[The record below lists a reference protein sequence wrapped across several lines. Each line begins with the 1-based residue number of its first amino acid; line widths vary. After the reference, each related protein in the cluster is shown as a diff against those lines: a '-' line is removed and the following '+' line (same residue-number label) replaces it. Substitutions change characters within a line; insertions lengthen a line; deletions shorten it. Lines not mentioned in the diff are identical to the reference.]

1 MATGMGLVPV
11 RKNGAPYSSSG
22 AKKMYIPSTNSS
34 TIGLYEAVKLVNA
47 TDPNNEVP
55 VVAQAAA
62 GDALVGVIVG
72 WDASAIGTSAIPLS
86 GVPYRRASTNCY
98 VLVETDPS
106 TVYQIQEDA
115 DSGVVA
121 AVDIGSNFNAD
132 LVFASSTAN
141 TTTATGMSKTMLDSS
156 TSSASSCQV
165 KMVGVM
171 RDKVNAGAQSTG
183 AVLEVRI
190 LEHAYLVADSIT

>member
-11 RKNGAPYSSSG
+11 RHRNGSPYVST
-22 AKKMYIPSTNSS
+22 AKKMYIPSTNAS

-47 TDPNNEVP
+47 MDPNNEVP

-72 WDASAIGTSAIPLS
+72 WDASAIGTSAVPLS

-106 TVYQIQEDA
+106 VIYQVQEDA

-121 AVDIGSNFNAD
+121 AADIGSGYNAD

-141 TTTATGMSKTMLDSS
+141 TNTGTGVSKTMLDSS

-165 KMVGVM
+165 KIVGVM
-171 RDKVNAGAQSTG
+171 RDKVNAGAATAG
-183 AVLEVRI
+183 AVLEVEI